1 MIEFCLIL
9 LSLFAFVGLITVIA
23 LLLGK
28 KSAKDQDIKQ
38 TVFDFELNTNRGMI
52 KGSLS
57 FKKRS

>member
-1 MIEFCLIL
+1 MEFWLIL

-28 KSAKDQDIKQ
+28 KSVKDERSKQ

-52 KGSLS
+52 RGSLS

>member
-1 MIEFCLIL
+1 MEFWLIL

-28 KSAKDQDIKQ
+28 KSVKDERSKQ
-38 TVFDFELNTNRGMI
+38 TVFDFELNTNRGVI
-52 KGSLS
+52 RGSLS

>member
-1 MIEFCLIL
+1 MDFLLLL
-9 LSLFAFVGLITVIA
+9 LSLFAFIGLITVIA

-28 KSAKDQDIKQ
+28 KSAKNQDIKQ

-52 KGSLS
+52 RGSLS